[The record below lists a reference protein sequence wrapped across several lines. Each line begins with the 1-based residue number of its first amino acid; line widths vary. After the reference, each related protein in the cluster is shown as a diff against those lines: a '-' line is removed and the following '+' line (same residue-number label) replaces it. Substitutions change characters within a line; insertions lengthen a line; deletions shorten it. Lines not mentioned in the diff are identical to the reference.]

1 LLFYL
6 SKTFMFCYLFCFVDC
21 KHFIYNC
28 FFIMDLFK
36 SISILV
42 TLKLQYSKRIGFVM
56 DSDIISLKSY

>member
-1 LLFYL
+1 
-6 SKTFMFCYLFCFVDC
+6 
-21 KHFIYNC
+21 
-28 FFIMDLFK
+28 MDLFK